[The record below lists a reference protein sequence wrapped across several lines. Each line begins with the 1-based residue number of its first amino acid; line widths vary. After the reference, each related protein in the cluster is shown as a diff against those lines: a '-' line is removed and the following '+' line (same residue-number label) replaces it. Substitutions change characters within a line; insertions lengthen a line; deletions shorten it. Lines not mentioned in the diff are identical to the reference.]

1 VTAWLYLV
9 GRMLGFGTAGGVR
22 PALTL
27 AIIGVMDRLDIG
39 PQLHFP
45 FTFLDHWLA
54 IVILLGLAIVEANFD
69 NVPVL
74 ARLQDRLLMPWR
86 VVAGAAAA
94 TATIGHGAVGLIAGL
109 VVGAAVAWLGQT
121 VKHGA
126 RPRQAHGGLAY
137 SLVSLSEDM
146 FAFVGAIAT
155 GLFGLLGYVFFIVNL
170 WLYVWL
176 RRRRRLKYRVRRV
189 RRDGAS

>member
-1 VTAWLYLV
+1 MTGWVYLV

-27 AIIGVMDRLDIG
+27 AIIALMDRLDIG
-39 PQLHFP
+39 PEVRPP
-45 FTFLDHWLA
+45 FHFLDHWIA
-54 IVILLGLAIVEANFD
+54 IVVLLGLAIVEANFD

-86 VVAGAAAA
+86 LTAGAVAA
-94 TATIGHGAVGLIAGL
+94 TATIGHGATGLIVGLL
-109 VVGAAVAWLGQT
+109 VGAAVAWLGQT

-126 RPRQAHGGLAY
+126 RPRQSHGGLAY
-137 SLVSLSEDM
+137 SLVSLSEDL
-146 FAFVGAIAT
+146 FAFIGAIAT
-155 GLFGLLGYVFFIVNL
+155 GLFGLLGYAFFAVNL
-170 WLYVWL
+170 WLYAWL

-189 RRDGAS
+189 GQSGSP

>member
-1 VTAWLYLV
+1 MTAWLYLV

-86 VVAGAAAA
+86 IVAGAAAA
-94 TATIGHGAVGLIAGL
+94 TATIGHGAAGLTVGLI
-109 VVGAAVAWLGQT
+109 VGAAVAWLGQT

-170 WLYVWL
+170 WLYAWL
-176 RRRRRLKYRVRRV
+176 RRRRRLKYSVRRV

>member
-1 VTAWLYLV
+1 VTTWVYLV

-39 PQLHFP
+39 PQVKPP
-45 FTFLDHWLA
+45 FHFLDHWIT
-54 IVILLGLAIVEANFD
+54 IVVLLGLALVEANFD
-69 NVPVL
+69 NVPML

-86 VVAGAAAA
+86 VTAGAVAA
-94 TATIGHGAVGLIAGL
+94 TATIGHGATGLIAGL
-109 VVGAAVAWLGQT
+109 VIGAAVAWLGQT

-126 RPRQAHGGLAY
+126 RPRQSHGDLAF
-137 SLVSLSEDM
+137 SLVSLSEDL
-146 FAFVGAIAT
+146 FAFIGAIAT
-155 GLFGLLGYVFFIVNL
+155 GLFGLLGYAFFGINV

-176 RRRRRLKYRVRRV
+176 RRRRRRKYRVRRV
-189 RRDGAS
+189 QRNGSS

>member
-1 VTAWLYLV
+1 MTAWLYLV

-39 PQLHFP
+39 PQVSRP
-45 FTFLDHWLA
+45 FDFLDHWIT
-54 IVILLGLAIVEANFD
+54 IVVLLGLAIIEANFD

-86 VVAGAAAA
+86 VTAGAVAA
-94 TATIGHGAVGLIAGL
+94 TATIGHGAVGQIAGL
-109 VVGAAVAWLGQT
+109 VAGALVAWLGHT

-137 SLVSLSEDM
+137 SLVSLSEDL
-146 FAFVGAIAT
+146 FAFAGAIAT
-155 GLFGLLGYVFFIVNL
+155 SLFGLLGYGFFGVNV

-176 RRRRRLKYRVRRV
+176 RRRRRLKYTVPRAQRN
-189 RRDGAS
+189 GSP